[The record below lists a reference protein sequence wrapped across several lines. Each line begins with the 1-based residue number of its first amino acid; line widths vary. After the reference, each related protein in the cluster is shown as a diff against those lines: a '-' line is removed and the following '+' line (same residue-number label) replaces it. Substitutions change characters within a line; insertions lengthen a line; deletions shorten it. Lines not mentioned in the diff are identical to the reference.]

1 MNDKQNSYF
10 MAIKKFNIQPYPR
23 DSEDRADISL
33 FPKLEVPFDD
43 NKLIQAIDAS
53 FSFCLKNKKGD
64 SKKLPNSPEKLVNM
78 CLQHLKERS
87 DPILSSYFVGQLK
100 AEQIFE
106 LDAVSHE
113 MQRHRMSIG
122 LFYQILLL
130 ELLKIR
136 WPSVGAYDES
146 DLVAEIDTPGF
157 DKGLRLYMSVK
168 KSADTVGGQD
178 IGSAMARL
186 ESLPKNDKQL
196 TRPYLCVFGIATPS
210 KGRILS
216 YMEDRKIK
224 RNKHGQP
231 YSVNCEHWGPGFLF
245 PYITGREPTEIYRH
259 AYGRI
264 ANYLPFKTLEY
275 RQICAEM
282 LGDKLAELKLVKVDG
297 TIDPDR
303 FLLYVTGGLNGK
315 ST

>member
-1 MNDKQNSYF
+1 
-10 MAIKKFNIQPYPR
+10 MAIKKSNIQPYPR
-23 DSEDRADISL
+23 DAGDRADISL
-33 FPKLEVPFDD
+33 FPRLRKSFDD
-43 NKLIQAIDAS
+43 KKIIGAIDIS

-64 SKKLPNSPEKLVNM
+64 DKSLPDSPEQLVDL
-78 CLQHLKERS
+78 CLQHLRERS

-122 LFYQILLL
+122 LFYQLLLL
-130 ELLKIR
+130 ELLKMR
-136 WPSVGAYDES
+136 WPGVGGYDES
-146 DLVAEIDTPGF
+146 DLVAEVDTPGF
-157 DKGLRLYMSVK
+157 SKGLRLYMSIK

-196 TRPYLCVFGIATPS
+196 NRPYLCVFGIATPS
-210 KGRILS
+210 RGRILP
-216 YMEDRKIK
+216 YLEDRKIR

-245 PYITGREPTEIYRH
+245 PYITGREPTEIYRL
-259 AYGRI
+259 AYGRV
-264 ANYLPFKTLEY
+264 ADFLPFKTLEH
-275 RQICAEM
+275 RLECAEL
-282 LGDKLAELKLVKVDG
+282 LGKRLTELGLVKEDG
-297 TIDPDR
+297 TINPDMFLR
-303 FLLYVTGGLNGK
+303 FVTGGLDGK
-315 ST
+315 PT

>member
-1 MNDKQNSYF
+1 
-10 MAIKKFNIQPYPR
+10 MATKKTNIQPYPR
-23 DSEDRADISL
+23 DSEDRVDVSL
-33 FPKLEVPFDD
+33 FPRLKDPFDD
-43 NKLIQAIDAS
+43 TKIICAINTS
-53 FSFCLKNKKGD
+53 FAFCLKNKKGD
-64 SKKLPNSPEKLVNM
+64 TKELSDSPEKLVHM

-130 ELLKIR
+130 ELLKMR

-146 DLVAEIDTPGF
+146 DLVAEIDTPSF
-157 DKGLRLYMSVK
+157 DKGLRLYMSIK

-210 KGRILS
+210 RGRILP
-216 YMEDRKIK
+216 YLEDRKIK

-245 PYITGREPTEIYRH
+245 PFITGREPVEIYSL

-264 ANYLPFKTLEY
+264 ADYLPFKTLEH
-275 RQICAEM
+275 RKICAEM
-282 LGDKLAELKLVKVDG
+282 LGAKLSELNLVKSDG